1 MNGDVLVHAG
11 SSPHSR
17 APPIV
22 GPPILSRAPI
32 AGVHPVRRRR
42 HHVCDMCS
50 RSSTAPTPQGT
61 QRRLARQAA
70 QGVGEP
76 PTTWWS
82 CSASTLS
89 WLSTYMQS
97 PIGFVDTQARATAQ
111 AGFSICYSV
120 VGVSLAVAARHDGFV
135 SWSTGDVTIRPFVS
149 VCCPM
154 ITAMLSLRLVH
165 IAALTSTDPVD
176 TATLSHAQ
184 HASSHVC
191 SPRASAPA
199 SRTPHLHLT
208 VDCAAAGPGCEVR

>member
-22 GPPILSRAPI
+22 GPPIVSRAPI
-32 AGVHPVRRRR
+32 AGVHPVRRRL

-50 RSSTAPTPQGT
+50 RSRTAPTPRGDP
-61 QRRLARQAA
+61 A
-70 QGVGEP
+70 Q
-76 PTTWWS
+76 T
-82 CSASTLS
+82 
-89 WLSTYMQS
+89 
-97 PIGFVDTQARATAQ
+97 RATGGPGCRGAAHDLVVLLTAQ
-111 AGFSICYSV
+111 RLRYPAYVHAVTNRRRRHAGARRCPTWVLCYS
-120 VGVSLAVAARHDGFV
+120 VGVSLAVAARHDGLV
-135 SWSTGDVTIRPFVS
+135 SWSTGNVTIRPFAS
-149 VCCPM
+149 VCCPT
-154 ITAMLSLRLVH
+154 ITATLSLRLVH
-165 IAALTSTDPVD
+165 IRALTFTDPVD

-208 VDCAAAGPGCEVR
+208 FDCAAAGPGCEVR